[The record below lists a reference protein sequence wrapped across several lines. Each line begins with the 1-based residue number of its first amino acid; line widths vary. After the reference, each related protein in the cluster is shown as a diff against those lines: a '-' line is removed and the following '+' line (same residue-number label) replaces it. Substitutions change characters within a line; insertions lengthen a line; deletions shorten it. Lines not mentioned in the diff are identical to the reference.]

1 MVPNCQICPILGEC
15 QQAKKHIEDTLI
27 NAAQIRDC
35 ILVSHLNNEMDNYI
49 SIGLG
54 DTKGYRPNTPD
65 ICTQTFHFHA
75 SEVMPK
81 GLQTGK
87 VPQA

>member
-1 MVPNCQICPILGEC
+1 VPNCQICPILGEC

>member
-1 MVPNCQICPILGEC
+1 VPNCQICPILGEC

-54 DTKGYRPNTPD
+54 DTKGYRPNAPD

>member
-1 MVPNCQICPILGEC
+1 MPNCQICPILGEC

-35 ILVSHLNNEMDNYI
+35 VLVSHLNHKMDDYI

-75 SEVMPK
+75 SGVMPK

>member
-1 MVPNCQICPILGEC
+1 MPNCQICPILGEC